1 MNFWKRFRLL
11 GNLLAALVAAV
22 TVVSAL
28 LLDPDGLQTA
38 PADTPPKA
46 STCPGGPGC
55 NGL

>member
-1 MNFWKRFRLL
+1 MNFWKKFRLL
-11 GNLLAALVAAV
+11 GSLLAALVAAV

-38 PADTPPKA
+38 PGAAPPKT